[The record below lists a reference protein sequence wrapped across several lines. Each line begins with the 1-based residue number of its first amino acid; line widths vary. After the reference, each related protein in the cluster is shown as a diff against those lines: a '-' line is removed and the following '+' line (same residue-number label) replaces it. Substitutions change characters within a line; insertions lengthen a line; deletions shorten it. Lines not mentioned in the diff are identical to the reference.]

1 MILLNVKLQVI
12 LSIFILL
19 MLANF
24 KRVVI
29 LGIEHSIRY
38 QSITGRNTAEEL
50 QTGERAVGGAGNEA
64 APPREQRSTFY

>member
-29 LGIEHSIRY
+29 MFGYRAFHQISEHY
-38 QSITGRNTAEEL
+38 
-50 QTGERAVGGAGNEA
+50 
-64 APPREQRSTFY
+64 RS